1 MLHSTKARLGRM
13 CLALAC
19 AGLLCGACGGDK
31 KGAAP
36 EGKKEEPRKA
46 SVEKRD
52 PVDVFLSSLDAF
64 NTSNAAKLRDSFSQ
78 DAAWWGPCSLHGPIR
93 GIREIMHSLTTFK
106 GIVPDAKITVRRVL
120 HRENM
125 VVAQTVTVGTKKWS
139 EHGTEETPKPLGF
152 EGIYF
157 VLTDPDGRA
166 RETLPYFDQAVMMR
180 QIGALSGEA
189 RPIPEPPTGQPE
201 IADKAET
208 DGIAEAAAAALTD
221 LGKGCA
227 SLAPLVAPGFTYV
240 DMKSGKKLDLAALPA
255 FLAGERQIDGGLA
268 YTVQQTIGAGS
279 FVAIRWEAAGRFPGK
294 GNVGATDLVLH
305 GAHVFTFEGNKILTV
320 EAYESDFEYL
330 QKTGL
335 IAEAVKGD
343 DEDALGPRGKVPGT
357 SDAQAEDKIAT
368 PPAPPESHAAPVQ
381 KPAAKTP

>member
-19 AGLLCGACGGDK
+19 AGLLCGACGGEK
-31 KGAAP
+31 KSAAP
-36 EGKKEEPRKA
+36 EAKKDAPHKA
-46 SVEKRD
+46 SPEKRD
-52 PVDVFLSSLDAF
+52 PVDVFLASLDAF

-78 DAAWWGPCSLHGPIR
+78 DAAWWGPCSIRGPIR
-93 GIREIMHSLTTFK
+93 GIREIMRSLTTFK
-106 GIVPDAKITVRRVL
+106 GIVPDAKIGVRRVL

-125 VVAQTVTVGTKKWS
+125 VVAQTVTAGTKKWS

-157 VLTDPDGRA
+157 VLADPDGRA

-189 RPIPEPPTGQPE
+189 RPIPEMPKGDPE
-201 IADKAET
+201 IVDKAEI
-208 DGIAEAAAAALTD
+208 DGIAEVAAAALAD
-221 LGKGCA
+221 FGKGCA
-227 SLAPLVAPGFTYV
+227 NLAPLVAPGFAYV
-240 DMKSGKKLDLAALPA
+240 DMKTGKKLDLASLPA
-255 FLAGERQIDGGLA
+255 FLAGEHLIDGGLA
-268 YTVQQTIGAGS
+268 YTVQQTIASGPI
-279 FVAIRWEAAGRFPGK
+279 VAIRWEAAGRFPGK

-305 GAHVFTFEGNKILTV
+305 GAHVFTFEGGKILTV
-320 EAYESDFEYL
+320 EAYDSDFEYL

-343 DEDALGPRGKVPGT
+343 DDDALGPRGKVPGI
-357 SDAQAEDKIAT
+357 SEAQAEDKIT
-368 PPAPPESHAAPVQ
+368 T
-381 KPAAKTP
+381 PAAKTP